1 MRALAK
7 GCFLVVLGVAN
18 SSVAQSLM
26 CGRTAGAPVD
36 MQIRLTF
43 DESAAEEGS
52 ENAGGVDIQ
61 NDSAHRAG
69 NASQTA
75 GVDFTTMQIRVQLQ
89 DAQGVP
95 LQETTPRSD
104 GKVTLRVCSRSAYR
118 LRVTGA
124 DIEESVADDVQPGRG
139 DRLMTIVLHHK
150 GSKQKPKA
158 GKGTIA
164 VNRLRVPKKA
174 QKELEQGDREL
185 AKGHLQRAK
194 ASFEKAIEIYPSYDQ
209 AYNNL
214 GVALMQ
220 TGDRQGGKQ
229 AFEKAVALND
239 HFARAYLNLAKIA
252 IDDKQYAKACELARK
267 SLSSEPLNPAA
278 LFVAAE
284 ASFFTRSFSDTV
296 TYTRTLHTLPHE
308 QFALAHFLSGKG
320 LEAQSLPAQALS
332 EYELFLKE
340 DPSDSNAPKAL
351 EAIRALQSAGLAQ
364 Q

>member
-1 MRALAK
+1 MKALARV
-7 GCFLVVLGVAN
+7 GFLAVLGFAN
-18 SSVAQSLM
+18 ISSAQTLL
-26 CGRTAGAPVD
+26 CGRTTGSAID
-36 MQIRLTF
+36 MQIRLSF
-43 DESAAEEGS
+43 EDNGAEGESGNGS
-52 ENAGGVDIQ
+52 IDIQ
-61 NDSAHRAG
+61 NDSAHRQG
-69 NASQTA
+69 NASEA
-75 GVDFTTMQIRVQLQ
+75 RNIDFATMQIRVQLQ

-118 LRVTGA
+118 VRVTGA

-139 DRLMTIVLHHK
+139 DRIMTMVLHHK
-150 GSKQKPKA
+150 GNNQKSKP
-158 GKGTIA
+158 GKGTIS

-174 QKELEQGDREL
+174 QKELEQGNRAL
-185 AKGHLQRAK
+185 AKGKLEDAK
-194 ASFEKAIEIYPSYDQ
+194 RDFERAIEFYPAYDQ

-214 GVALMQ
+214 GVVLMQ
-220 TGDRQGGKQ
+220 TGDRETGQQ

-239 HFARAYLNLAKIA
+239 HFAHAYLNLAKIA
-252 IDDKQYAKACELARK
+252 IDDKQYAKACDLARK
-267 SLSSEPLNPAA
+267 SLSSEPLNPGA

-284 ASFFTRSFSDTV
+284 ASFFTHSFSDTV

-308 QFALAHFLSGKG
+308 KFALAHFLSGKG
-320 LEAQSLPAQALS
+320 LEAQNLPAQALA

-351 EAIRALQSAGLAQ
+351 EAIRVLRSSGLAQ